1 MCDAVYKLQFEQF
14 EAGIFFKFWT
24 FSTQPKT
31 NLSLCIG
38 PYFTLL
44 SQYFF
49 ILGWLSQSTL
59 ARVIKLFFFLKIK
72 VIKLLII
79 YLILKVNKNIN
90 IQRGCGA
97 VQFSYYKTAKCTT
110 PCSVVHCYLWCGAI
124 ISFFK
129 QFWCDFC
136 SLCGLVNT
144 PNENYCAN
152 SITLTELTHSWV
164 FFYF

>member
-1 MCDAVYKLQFEQF
+1 MYWTIFYTIELVFLYFRLAFLVNTCQGYQTFF
-14 EAGIFFKFWT
+14 FFFKT
-24 FSTQPKT
+24 
-31 NLSLCIG
+31 
-38 PYFTLL
+38 
-44 SQYFF
+44 
-49 ILGWLSQSTL
+49 
-59 ARVIKLFFFLKIK
+59 K

-97 VQFSYYKTAKCTT
+97 VRFSYYKTANRTT
-110 PCSVVHCYLWCGAI
+110 PCGVVHCYLWCGAI
-124 ISFFK
+124 VSFFE

-144 PNENYCAN
+144 ANENYCAN

>member
-1 MCDAVYKLQFEQF
+1 MYWT
-14 EAGIFFKFWT
+14 IFYTIELVF
-24 FSTQPKT
+24 
-31 NLSLCIG
+31 L
-38 PYFTLL
+38 YFR
-44 SQYFF
+44 
-49 ILGWLSQSTL
+49 L
-59 ARVIKLFFFLKIK
+59 AFLVNTCQGYQTFFFLKTK

-90 IQRGCGA
+90 IQKGCGA
-97 VQFSYYKTAKCTT
+97 MQFSYYKTANCTT
-110 PCSVVHCYLWCGAI
+110 PCGVMHCYLWCGAI

-164 FFYF
+164 FFLFLMRNN